1 MEHNTRIVSIEY
13 IFDLRKKIVEQK
25 ILFGFWN
32 KMLELFLWSIIAGEQ
47 TIAFVPWNKTSNLK
61 TNSCYNSIIFVPMEQ
76 IFYLEQ
82 IMD

>member
-47 TIAFVPWNKTSNLK
+47 IIAFVP
-61 TNSCYNSIIFVPMEQ
+61 
-76 IFYLEQ
+76 LEQ
-82 IMD
+82 NFQFKNKYLLE